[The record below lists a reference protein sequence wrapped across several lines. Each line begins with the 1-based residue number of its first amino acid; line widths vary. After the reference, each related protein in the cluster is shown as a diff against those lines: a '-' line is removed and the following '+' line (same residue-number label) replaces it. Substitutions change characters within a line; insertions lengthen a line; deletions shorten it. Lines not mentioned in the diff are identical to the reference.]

1 MASQRTNAR
10 LSSSSTTRIWSG
22 IGGRHRSRLWER
34 GQLDDE
40 SRGGP
45 AVALDADRAV
55 MGLDDLPGDRESEPG
70 PFRLRREE
78 RLEDALLQP
87 GRGAGALVR
96 DPYLG
101 RVVGQL

>member
-22 IGGRHRSRLWER
+22 IGGRHRSRLWKR

-55 MGLDDLPGDRESEPG
+55 MRLDDLPGDREAEPG
-70 PFRLRREE
+70 PSRLRRVG
-78 RLEDALLQP
+78 RLGDALP
-87 GRGAGALVR
+87 PAGRAGVPADR
-96 DPYLG
+96 DEDPH
-101 RVVGQL
+101 R